1 MARDLNAACISSEL
15 VLPVCLMISS
25 ICGTMTGNNFPKAFD
40 GRLAS
45 PEAHQIASII
55 VDVFVA

>member
-25 ICGTMTGNNFPKAFD
+25 ICGTMTGNKAFD

-55 VDVFVA
+55 VDVFVE